1 MEYEGK
7 YRKDQRLKCD
17 CLVFD
22 LDDTLYPVTSGIGAD
37 VMKNIQDYMVQ
48 KLGVEESISLE
59 LCILLYKQYG
69 TTMAGLRAIGYQFD
83 YDDYHRY
90 LILPKFDFCCLP
102 ALFMEALFIR
112 RLAYEKI
119 KPDPVLRNILL
130 SLPIRKVVFTNGDKI
145 HASRALKRLGIED
158 CFERV
163 VCFETLN
170 PTSPPPVPT
179 DELKIFDIMKHLA
192 HPEPGVDLPKSSI
205 LCKPSID
212 AMLHALKAAS
222 INPQTTILFDDSF
235 RNIQA
240 AKEIGMRTVLVG
252 TSERTRGADYA
263 LESLHNMK
271 EALPELW
278 VEAEKDEDVRKSSK
292 VGIETSDSI
301 ALLFFYV
308 LSSSRATN

>member
-83 YDDYHRY
+83 YDDYHS
-90 LILPKFDFCCLP
+90 FVHG
-102 ALFMEALFIR
+102 

-292 VGIETSDSI
+292 VGIETSVI
-301 ALLFFYV
+301 A
-308 LSSSRATN
+308 

>member
-22 LDDTLYPVTSGIGAD
+22 LDDTLYPVTSGIGVD

-83 YDDYHRY
+83 YDDYHS
-90 LILPKFDFCCLP
+90 FVHG
-102 ALFMEALFIR
+102 
-112 RLAYEKI
+112 RLAYKKI

-130 SLPIRKVVFTNGDKI
+130 SLPVRKVVFTNGDKI

-170 PTSPPPVPT
+170 PTSPPPVPA

-278 VEAEKDEDVRKSSK
+278 LEAEKDEDVRKSSK
-292 VGIETSDSI
+292 VGIETSVI
-301 ALLFFYV
+301 A
-308 LSSSRATN
+308 

>member
-1 MEYEGK
+1 
-7 YRKDQRLKCD
+7 
-17 CLVFD
+17 
-22 LDDTLYPVTSGIGAD
+22 
-37 VMKNIQDYMVQ
+37 MVQ

-69 TTMAGLRAIGYQFD
+69 TTMAGLRAVGYQFD
-83 YDDYHRY
+83 DDDYHS
-90 LILPKFDFCCLP
+90 FVHG
-102 ALFMEALFIR
+102 

-145 HASRALKRLGIED
+145 HASRTLKRLGVED

-170 PTSPPPVPT
+170 PTSPPAVPA
-179 DELKIFDIMKHLA
+179 DELQIFDIMKHLS
-192 HPEPGVDLPKSSI
+192 HPEPGVDIPKSTI

-212 AMLHALKAAS
+212 AMLHALKVAS

-278 VEAEKDEDVRKSSK
+278 EEAEKDEDVRNSSK
-292 VGIETSDSI
+292 VGIETPVI
-301 ALLFFYV
+301 A
-308 LSSSRATN
+308 